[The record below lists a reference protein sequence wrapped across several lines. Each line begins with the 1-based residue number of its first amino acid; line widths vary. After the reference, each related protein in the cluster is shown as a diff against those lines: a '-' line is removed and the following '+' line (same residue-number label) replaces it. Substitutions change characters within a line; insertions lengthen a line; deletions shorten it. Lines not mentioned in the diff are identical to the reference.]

1 MSAVPTSTG
10 NPPDSHESRLKSMRW
25 FNHIVAFWQILR
37 GRMADDRI
45 TQRAAALTYN
55 TLFSLLPTL
64 VLALVIMSLVLSG
77 RQIQHEE
84 TEMIQR
90 LGLNQMQ
97 TRGGSATQPS
107 LFVNTII
114 SQIQTMRSV
123 LKSPTTG
130 IVGFI
135 TLLWG
140 AVSLMLVIEAA
151 FNDIYR
157 VTTKRPWAR
166 KFVLYWSVL
175 SLGPLAVVFSLF
187 LSAKLFA
194 MAESL
199 RAAGAVFTPVSIVI
213 SYAGDWILFLVFYK
227 LIPNTNVKFRAAATG
242 ALAATFLWEFGK
254 YGFGLYV
261 KDLAGYGKW
270 YGNLG
275 LIPLF
280 MFWIYLTWNFV
291 LMGLEVAFI
300 TQYYGVLKRRY
311 VLGRGFHTP
320 LIDARWVLPVGVLLV
335 QRFRQGRKISADQA
349 SAELGL
355 PLEATTHLLAA
366 LVKAGL
372 VHQLD
377 GLPPQFVLAK
387 SPEEITVEELL
398 RAASE
403 RCQMLSDS
411 SLAAPAN
418 DPLLRTAKLV
428 ELHDTEREWHR
439 RHSLA
444 ALAAEQEP
452 GIA

>member
-1 MSAVPTSTG
+1 MTKLRIS
-10 NPPDSHESRLKSMRW
+10 PDESHESRFAPSKWTGNVS
-25 FNHIVAFWQILR
+25 AFWQILR

-77 RQIQHEE
+77 KQIQQEE
-84 TEMIQR
+84 TQLISR

-97 TRGGSATQPS
+97 TRGASSTQPS

-114 SQIQTMRSV
+114 NQIQTMRSV

-140 AVSLMLVIEAA
+140 AISLMLVIEAA

-157 VTTKRPWAR
+157 VTTKRPWVR

-175 SLGPLAVVFSLF
+175 SLGPLAAVFSLF
-187 LSAKLFA
+187 LSAKLFSV
-194 MAESL
+194 AESL
-199 RAAGAVFTPVSIVI
+199 KAVSIVFTPISILV
-213 SYAGDWILFLVFYK
+213 SYAGDWVLFLVFYK

-242 ALAATFLWEFGK
+242 ALAATLLWEVGK

-280 MFWIYLTWNFV
+280 MFWIYITWNFV

-300 TQYYGVLKRRY
+300 TQYFGILRRRY

-320 LIDARWVLPVGVLLV
+320 LIDARWVLPLGVLLV
-335 QRFRQGRKISADQA
+335 QHFKKGEKISADKA
-349 SAELGL
+349 AGELGI
-355 PLEATTHLLAA
+355 PLEATTHLLGA
-366 LVKAGL
+366 LAKVGL
-372 VHQLD
+372 VHTLD

-387 SPEEITVEELL
+387 APEDISVEDLL
-398 RAASE
+398 KAASE
-403 RCQMLSDS
+403 RCQLVSDS
-411 SLAAPAN
+411 AHAASTG
-418 DPLLRTAKLV
+418 DPLLRTTKLV
-428 ELHDTEREWHR
+428 EMHTTENDWHK
-439 RHSLA
+439 RHTLANLA
-444 ALAAEQEP
+444 AGE
-452 GIA
+452 

>member
-1 MSAVPTSTG
+1 MTALQT
-10 NPPDSHESRLKSMRW
+10 PPGKLHESRFQPGKW
-25 FNHIVAFWQILR
+25 AGNIAAFWRILR

-77 RQIQHEE
+77 KQIQQEE
-84 TEMIQR
+84 TQLISR

-97 TRGGSATQPS
+97 TRGASSTQPS

-114 SQIQTMRSV
+114 NQIQTMRSV

-140 AVSLMLVIEAA
+140 AISLMLVIEAA

-157 VTTKRPWAR
+157 VTTKRPWVR

-175 SLGPLAVVFSLF
+175 SLGPLAAVFSLF
-187 LSAKLFA
+187 LSAKLFSA
-194 MAESL
+194 AESL
-199 RAAGAVFTPVSIVI
+199 RAASVVFTPVSILV
-213 SYAGDWILFLVFYK
+213 SYAGDWVLFLVFYK

-242 ALAATFLWEFGK
+242 ALAATLMWEVGK

-280 MFWIYLTWNFV
+280 MFWIYITWNFV

-300 TQYYGVLKRRY
+300 TQYFGILRRRY

-320 LIDARWVLPVGVLLV
+320 LIDARWVLPLGVLLV
-335 QRFRQGRKISADQA
+335 QHFKKGEKISADKA
-349 SAELGL
+349 AAELGI
-355 PLEATTHLLAA
+355 PLEATTHLLGAMA
-366 LVKAGL
+366 KVGL
-372 VHQLD
+372 VHTLD

-387 SPEEITVEELL
+387 APEDISVEDLL
-398 RAASE
+398 KAASE
-403 RCQMLSDS
+403 RCQLVSDS
-411 SLAAPAN
+411 AHAASTN
-418 DPLLRTAKLV
+418 DPFLRTAKLI
-428 ELHDTEREWHR
+428 EMHTTENDWHK
-439 RHSLA
+439 RHTLASLA
-444 ALAAEQEP
+444 AGE
-452 GIA
+452 

>member
-1 MSAVPTSTG
+1 MTAPPTPATQ
-10 NPPDSHESRLKSMRW
+10 PDTPRLKARRG
-25 FNHIVAFWQILR
+25 FRHVAAFWQILR

-77 RQIQHEE
+77 KQIQNEE
-84 TEMIQR
+84 AQLISRM
-90 LGLNQMQ
+90 GLNQMQ
-97 TRGGSATQPS
+97 TRGGGATQPS
-107 LFVNTII
+107 LFVNTIT

-123 LKSPTTG
+123 LQSPTTG
-130 IVGFI
+130 IVGFL

-140 AVSLMLVIEAA
+140 AISLMLVIEAA

-175 SLGPLAVVFSLF
+175 SLGPLAVVFSIF
-187 LSAKLFA
+187 VSARLFA
-194 MAESL
+194 IAESFKAMGL
-199 RAAGAVFTPVSIVI
+199 MFTPLTILV

-227 LIPNTNVKFRAAATG
+227 LIPNTQVKFRAAATG
-242 ALAATFLWEFGK
+242 ALAATLLWEIGK

-291 LMGLEVAFI
+291 LIGLEIAFI

-311 VLGRGFHTP
+311 VLGRGLQTP
-320 LIDARWVLPVGVLLV
+320 LIDARWILPLGVLLV
-335 QRFRQGRKISADQA
+335 RHFKKGEKISADRA
-349 SAELGL
+349 SAELGI

-366 LVKAGL
+366 LAKVGL
-372 VHQLD
+372 VHTLD

-387 SPEEITVEELL
+387 APEDISVEDLL
-398 RAASE
+398 KAARE
-403 RCQMLSDS
+403 RCWLASDS
-411 SLAAPAN
+411 AHAAPAN
-418 DPLLRTAKLV
+418 DPLLCTAKLL
-428 ELHDTEREWHR
+428 EMHTTENEWHK

-444 ALAAEQEP
+444 NLAAVEDATP
-452 GIA
+452 GRE